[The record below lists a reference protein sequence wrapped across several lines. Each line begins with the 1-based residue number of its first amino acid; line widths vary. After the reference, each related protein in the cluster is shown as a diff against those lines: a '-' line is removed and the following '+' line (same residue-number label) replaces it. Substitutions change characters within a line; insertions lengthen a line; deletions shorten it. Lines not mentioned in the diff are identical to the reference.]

1 MQNPRGGISPE
12 CHDDDQGN
20 DGALQEALADAG
32 LLRDNRRRLRGKK
45 TWISSAPS
53 LLWSLHASPPAHP
66 ELSSCLP
73 ENPELPKFG
82 CHLMSPL
89 GDRKEDHGKT
99 EVGKAF

>member
-53 LLWSLHASPPAHP
+53 GSAQLPHCSGPCMHLPQPI
-66 ELSSCLP
+66 LSSLP
-73 ENPELPKFG
+73 ASLKILN
-82 CHLMSPL
+82 SPSL
-89 GDRKEDHGKT
+89 D
-99 EVGKAF
+99 VI